1 MLHCTTNTI
10 IPELCA
16 FILPPSHFLLSQK
29 KVLTRMQQKQV
40 TKKAAVARKVNG
52 SRGVTIFNL
61 ETVEDI

>member
-1 MLHCTTNTI
+1 M
-10 IPELCA
+10 
-16 FILPPSHFLLSQK
+16 PPSHFLLSQK

-61 ETVEDI
+61 QAVDDIKYKYNIIFYDVIL